1 MENSFY
7 NMKMQKTGYIR
18 THFITLL
25 GVNIASSLVP
35 SVFEKI
41 FSLEIVEND
50 ICLGGTSK
58 QMPFFQQQQKNVP
71 PENAPM
77 PPIFRMF
84 RPYIASKLSWSIHS
98 YWFREITPC
107 SDIEKEYRFLE

>member
-25 GVNIASSLVP
+25 GVSNASSLVP

-41 FSLEIVEND
+41 ISLEVVEND
-50 ICLGGTSK
+50 ICLRGTSK
-58 QMPFFQQQQKNVP
+58 QMPFFQQQQQKKMCP
-71 PENAPM
+71 QKM
-77 PPIFRMF
+77 
-84 RPYIASKLSWSIHS
+84 H
-98 YWFREITPC
+98 PC
-107 SDIEKEYRFLE
+107 PQCLECLGLA

>member
-25 GVNIASSLVP
+25 GVSIASSLVP

-41 FSLEIVEND
+41 ISLEIVEND

-58 QMPFFQQQQKNVP
+58 QMPFFQQQQQKKMCP
-71 PENAPM
+71 QKM
-77 PPIFRMF
+77 
-84 RPYIASKLSWSIHS
+84 H
-98 YWFREITPC
+98 PC
-107 SDIEKEYRFLE
+107 PQCLECLGLA

>member
-25 GVNIASSLVP
+25 GVSIASSLVP

-41 FSLEIVEND
+41 ISLEIVEND
-50 ICLGGTSK
+50 ICLGSTSK
-58 QMPFFQQQQKNVP
+58 QMPFFQKNVP
-71 PENAPM
+71 LKKRTHALSGWN
-77 PPIFRMF
+77 
-84 RPYIASKLSWSIHS
+84 RPCKLTSFAR
-98 YWFREITPC
+98 Y
-107 SDIEKEYRFLE
+107 

>member
-18 THFITLL
+18 THFRTLL
-25 GVNIASSLVP
+25 GVSIASSLVP

-58 QMPFFQQQQKNVP
+58 QMPFFPRKKNVP
-71 PENAPM
+71 PKNAPM
-77 PPIFRMF
+77 PPMF
-84 RPYIASKLSWSIHS
+84 RIGPV
-98 YWFREITPC
+98 
-107 SDIEKEYRFLE
+107 